1 MKQNLFLYM
10 TTFNITQ
17 NMKILSIRML
27 GWLVIFAFSV
37 TACKKPPVE
46 TENDTL
52 ELPPKTQEGKHTF
65 GCRLDG
71 EVFVAGLDNVN
82 PLGNIPLI
90 VNYDIPNDYLLVQG
104 QRERDNGATERVTIR
119 VLIPDG
125 VGTYKMYFETDEFTG
140 YGGVGDIIGC
150 GFYHDLENKGSVT
163 ITHLDTIKNTVSGT
177 FAMELINPDCSEKQ
191 TMSITDGRFDVRY

>member
-1 MKQNLFLYM
+1 M

-17 NMKILSIRML
+17 NMKTPSIRML
-27 GWLVIFAFSV
+27 GWLVIFTFSI

-46 TENDTL
+46 TENDAL

-71 EVFVAGLDNVN
+71 EVFVAGLDNAN
-82 PLGNIPLI
+82 PLGTIPIAVVYTESSKSLI
-90 VNYDIPNDYLLVQG
+90 LG
-104 QRERDNGATERVTIR
+104 GKRERDNGATERVSIRTI
-119 VLIPDG
+119 IENGP
-125 VGTYKMYFETDEFTG
+125 GTYPMSFSTDEYIG

-191 TMSITDGRFDVRY
+191 TMSVTDGRFDVRY